1 MAISATADETQRSE
15 EENGSAVRPAAATAG
30 PAAAFKEAEPVT
42 GDELHQVRFSAL
54 ENIAYHAAR
63 EQFLARAAKLLTG
76 LQVLLGTGAVAML
89 SQALPGSA
97 PLTMVLA
104 ALAGVIMLVTDP
116 AAAAREHRIFRARYH
131 GLVAEIDETGPDE
144 ITAGRARAQISRI
157 SADEPPVYR
166 RHQCALPRA
175 RGQGPALP
183 DRRAPAAVRARPA
196 DARDNVF
203 HRYSLSFRRDDD
215 RRRRRRS
222 RRPWRAGPP
231 GRCGSRAAGRASRN
245 W

>member
-1 MAISATADETQRSE
+1 MAIIATADETQRQ
-15 EENGSAVRPAAATAG
+15 EENRSAVRPAAATAG
-30 PAAAFKEAEPVT
+30 PAAALEEAKPVT

-76 LQVLLGTGAVAML
+76 LPVLLGTGAVAML

-131 GLVAEIDETGPDE
+131 GLVAEIDEAGADQTS
-144 ITAGRARAQISRI
+144 AGRARAQISRI

-166 RHQCALPRA
+166 AVQAIAYNAAINALYPEDQAKGLRYRIGA
-175 RGQGPALP
+175 LQRLFAHVLPMRGATFSIET
-183 DRRAPAAVRARPA
+183 V
-196 DARDNVF
+196 
-203 HRYSLSFRRDDD
+203 
-215 RRRRRRS
+215 
-222 RRPWRAGPP
+222 
-231 GRCGSRAAGRASRN
+231 
-245 W
+245 